1 MPPAIWHLLQL
12 ARDRRGVAALEF
24 AVILPVLALTLMG
37 VIDLGGAI
45 QQSLRLEAAARA
57 GAQYAMSAPTNSG
70 GIAAAVRSALPG
82 WNDVQVQP
90 TTMTCVCPGSGAT
103 SCTSTSCAT
112 ALQRF
117 VSITVTRSY
126 SALLLPNLTSV
137 RGSMTL
143 RVR

>member
-1 MPPAIWHLLQL
+1 MPDLIRPFLRL
-12 ARDRRGVAALEF
+12 ARDRRGIAALEF

-57 GAQYAMSAPTNSG
+57 GAQYAMSAPTDSA
-70 GIAAAVRSALPG
+70 GITAAVRQALPG
-82 WNDVQVQP
+82 WNDIVVQP
-90 TTMTCVCPGSGAT
+90 TAMTCVCPGSGAT

-117 VSITVTRSY
+117 VSITVTRGFSPI
-126 SALLLPNLTSV
+126 LLPNFTSV
-137 RGSMTL
+137 QGSMTL
-143 RVR
+143 RIR